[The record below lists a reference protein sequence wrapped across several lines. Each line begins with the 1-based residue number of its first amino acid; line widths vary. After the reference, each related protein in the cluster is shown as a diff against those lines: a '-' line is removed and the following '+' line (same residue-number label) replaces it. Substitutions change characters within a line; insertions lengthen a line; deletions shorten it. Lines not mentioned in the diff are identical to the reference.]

1 MMIQGI
7 IMNIITCVIPLISYF
22 TVTVMESSTYIHTL
36 THMRT
41 HTHTQNHIFTAHDT
55 NISHEYIQT
64 LTMAIVNCIKPI
76 KIECH
81 MFTNNVI
88 YWLPYQAIIYRNAIY
103 IHIILNHT
111 WEVTRSSPTLK
122 NGYHD

>member
-1 MMIQGI
+1 MTQEI
-7 IMNIITCVIPLISYF
+7 IMNIITCVIPLILYF
-22 TVTVMESSTYIHTL
+22 TVTVIESSTYIHTYIHSHTL
-36 THMRT
+36 T

-64 LTMAIVNCIKPI
+64 LTMAIVNRIKPI

-88 YWLPYQAIIYRNAIY
+88 Y
-103 IHIILNHT
+103 
-111 WEVTRSSPTLK
+111 
-122 NGYHD
+122 